1 METNLTDLQTLQF
14 FAEKNIKKK
23 NLRDFFAI
31 RLYDIPLEEGIFNL
45 SISFFLIDQIN
56 TCKHH

>member
-31 RLYDIPLEEGIFNL
+31 RLYDIPLEERIFNL